1 MKSVNRSL
9 RVASIVALWV
19 MLVLL
24 VVWPAERPEMPS
36 RLEAEQSP
44 RVQLLRIG
52 HDMPEDS
59 VLHAAAQRL
68 ADALEERSGGRLQ
81 VALYPDQQLGNDH
94 QMLEMTRRGE
104 LDLLLIPTAK
114 LSVALPQMQL
124 LDLPFYFPTAD
135 DVYRLLDGAPG
146 QMLLDSLDEIG
157 LLGITFWGGGFKQFT
172 GNRPLLTPDDFARGQ
187 VQGNEKPSAAG
198 AVRAARGRGDSHRV
212 SSAETSPW
220 PMVWWMDR
228 KIPWWRSGRWGLI
241 RCRVI

>member
-172 GNRPLLTPDDFARGQ
+172 GNRPLLTPDDFAGDRFRVMKSRLLQ
-187 VQGNEKPSAAG
+187 AQFEQLG
-198 AVRAARGRGDSHRV
+198 AEAIPIEFHQLKRA
-212 SSAETSPW
+212 PW